1 MKKLIHLIVA
11 CMFVMQANAQY
22 QKGKVMEGGEW
33 HVPTTEKALELMM
46 LDIDDGGTGE
56 PAEAILRQV
65 FEAVPAAELDALAEE
80 LGRIVRDGTSFQSYQ
95 AADALIAA
103 SRDHGEGM
111 PYTKSAEIFIGVYES
126 FEDRMDPRASGVLL
140 SVWQSGGKDYV
151 RGLFNASTKPPECQ
165 NCGGRTNLLTSLS
178 CESVEN
184 PCPNVGTWCQ
194 AASVLSLYDEGPSS
208 DEWARLCRFRRNLL
222 KDH

>member
-1 MKKLIHLIVA
+1 MKKLVHLIIS
-11 CMFVMQANAQY
+11 CMFAMQVNAQY

-65 FEAVPAAELDALAEE
+65 FETMPAAELDAFAEE

-111 PYTKSAEIFIGVYES
+111 PYAKSAEIFIGVYES
-126 FEDRMDPRASGVLL
+126 FEDRMDSRTRGVLFGI
-140 SVWQSGGKDYV
+140 WQSGGKDYV
-151 RGLFNASTKPPECQ
+151 RDLFNASTKPPECQ
-165 NCGGRTNLLTSLS
+165 NCDGTAKIS
-178 CESVEN
+178 CENVEN
-184 PCPNVGTWCQ
+184 PCPNAGTWCQ
-194 AASVLSLYDEGPSS
+194 AGVVLMSADEGPSV
-208 DEWARLCRFRRNLL
+208 DEWAKLCRAIRS
-222 KDH
+222 